1 MAAIFFAVLF
11 PRDRVQ
17 TLYSLV
23 LLTRMFWLTQP
34 RPDYGIGNEKKPR
47 KWTIFD
53 VAKSRRN
60 YRKIPKFRNIAL
72 RSLQIF
78 YVFVLRVE
86 IVTIFEPKVVTISA
100 RSTIIQKICK
110 LCKTIFSTHYN
121 IF

>member
-60 YRKIPKFRNIAL
+60 YRKEPSKVVKFRNIAL
-72 RSLQIF
+72 RVANF
-78 YVFVLRVE
+78 
-86 IVTIFEPKVVTISA
+86 
-100 RSTIIQKICK
+100 
-110 LCKTIFSTHYN
+110 LCFCITCGNRYHF
-121 IF
+121 